1 MVAIQNIVLRR
12 AGRSLLALGITLALG
27 ACAVGPDFHRPAAPA
42 SQDYA
47 PTPTPKTT
55 ASTPTPDGNPQQFVR
70 DMDIPGQWWTLFHSE
85 PLNALIDDSL
95 KHNPDVGAAQEALH
109 AAVESVRA
117 QQGQYFPQVSASV
130 DPTRQQVGEVLSSA
144 LASNATLYNLTTAQ
158 LSISYTPDLWG
169 ANRRAVESLVAQADA
184 QRFQLEAT
192 YLTLTTNVVNAAVT
206 EASLR
211 GQITATQDMI
221 DSQQKILDTNRK
233 QLNLGDMAE
242 ADIAAQEATLEQTRA
257 TLPPLQKQ
265 LAQQRDLLAVLAGR
279 TPDQDVSAR
288 FELDG
293 LQLPQDLPMSLPARL
308 VEQRPDVRMAEAN
321 MRAACAQVGVA
332 FAARLPNITISA
344 NGGSAADQ
352 LHNLFGSGTN
362 FWNIGAAIT
371 APIFDGGTLKHRQRA
386 AEATYRQA
394 AEQYRSTVMSAL
406 QNMADSMHAV
416 ESDADAMVANSRAE
430 RAAARSLAIAQR
442 QYAVG
447 DISMVALL
455 TAQVT
460 YRQAELALIQARAAR
475 YADTVAL
482 FQAVGGGW
490 WNRQDVAAS
499 TGFKTNSPAK

>member
-1 MVAIQNIVLRR
+1 MHKKTFALRR
-12 AGRSLLALGITLALG
+12 TGCSLIAAGITLALG
-27 ACAVGPDFHRPAAPA
+27 ACAVGPDYHRPAAPA

-55 ASTPTPDGNPQQFVR
+55 ASVPAAGGEAQQFVR

-85 PLNALIDDSL
+85 PLNALIDDSIRQ
-95 KHNPDVGAAQEALH
+95 NPDVAAAQQALQ
-109 AAVESVRA
+109 AAMENVRA
-117 QQGQYFPQVSASV
+117 QQGQFFPQVSASV
-130 DPTRQQVGEVLSSA
+130 DPTRQKTGSVIASGVV
-144 LASNATLYNLTTAQ
+144 SNATLYNLTTAQ

-169 ANRRAVESLVAQADA
+169 ANRRSVESLAAQADA

-211 GQITATQDMI
+211 AQIAATQDMI
-221 DSQQKILDTNRK
+221 DSQQKILDTHRK
-233 QLNLGDMAE
+233 QLKLGDVGE
-242 ADIAAQEATLEQTRA
+242 ADVAAQEATLEQTIA
-257 TLPPLQKQ
+257 SLPSLKKQ

-279 TPDQDVSAR
+279 TPDQDVPAH
-288 FELDG
+288 FDFDG

-321 MRAACAQVGVA
+321 MHAACAQVGVA
-332 FAARLPNITISA
+332 FAARLPNIDITA
-344 NGGSAADQ
+344 NGGSASDQ
-352 LHNLFGSGTN
+352 MHNLFGGGTG

-416 ESDADAMVANSRAE
+416 QADADAMAAASRAE
-430 RAAARSLAIAQR
+430 RAAAHSFAIAQR

-447 DISMVALL
+447 DISMPALL

-475 YADTVAL
+475 YSDTVAL

-490 WNRQDVAAS
+490 WNRQDVAES
-499 TGFKTNSPAK
+499 TGFRTK

>member
-1 MVAIQNIVLRR
+1 MRAIQNIALQR
-12 AGRSLLALGITLALG
+12 AGRSLLAFGITLALG
-27 ACAVGPDFHRPAAPA
+27 ACAVGPNFHRPAAPA
-42 SQDYA
+42 SQDYT
-47 PTPTPKTT
+47 PTATPKTT
-55 ASTPTPDGNPQQFVR
+55 ASTPGPDGNAQQFVR
-70 DMDIPGQWWTLFHSE
+70 DMDIPGQWWTLFHSQ
-85 PLNALIDDSL
+85 PLNDLIDDSI
-95 KHNPDVGAAQEALH
+95 KHNPDVSAAQQALQ
-109 AAVESVRA
+109 AALENVRA
-117 QQGQYFPQVSASV
+117 QQGQFFPQVTASV
-130 DPTRQQVGEVLSSA
+130 DPTRQKTGSVIASGVV
-144 LASNATLYNLTTAQ
+144 SNATLYNLTTAQ

-169 ANRRAVESLVAQADA
+169 ANRRSVESLVAQADS

-211 GQITATQDMI
+211 AQIAATQDMI

-233 QLNLGDMAE
+233 QLALGDMGE
-242 ADIAAQEATLEQTRA
+242 SDIAAQEATLEQTRA
-257 TLPPLQKQ
+257 SLPPLQKQ

-279 TPDQDVSAR
+279 TPDQDVPAR

-293 LQLPQDLPMSLPARL
+293 LQLPPDLPMSLPARL

-321 MRAACAQVGVA
+321 MHAACAEVGVA
-332 FAARLPNITISA
+332 FAARLPNINITA

-352 LHNLFGSGTN
+352 MHNLFGHGTS
-362 FWNIGAAIT
+362 FWNLGAAIT

-416 ESDADAMVANSRAE
+416 QSDADALVASSRAE
-430 RAAARSLAIAQR
+430 RAAARSLSISQR

-455 TAQVT
+455 SAQVT
-460 YRQAELALIQARAAR
+460 YRQAELTLIQARAAR

-490 WNRQDVAAS
+490 WNRQDVASKSGS
-499 TGFKTNSPAK
+499 TAK

>member
-1 MVAIQNIVLRR
+1 MSMNHRLFKLPVQVLAIGV
-12 AGRSLLALGITLALG
+12 SLALG
-27 ACAVGPDFHRPAAPA
+27 ACAVGPDYHRPAAPT
-42 SQDYA
+42 SQKYA
-47 PTPTPKTT
+47 PTPMSKT
-55 ASTPTPDGNPQQFVR
+55 ASVPGPDGNAQQFVR

-85 PLNALIDDSL
+85 PLDALIDDSI
-95 KHNPDVGAAQEALH
+95 KHNPDVAAAQESLR

-117 QQGQYFPQVSASV
+117 QQGQYFPQVSASI
-130 DPTRQQVGEVLSSA
+130 DPTRQDVGSVLTSNVS
-144 LASNATLYNLTTAQ
+144 SNATLYNLTTAQ

-169 ANRRAVESLVAQADA
+169 ANRRSVESLVAQADA

-206 EASLR
+206 EAALR
-211 GQITATQDMI
+211 AQILATQDMI

-233 QLNLGDMAE
+233 QRALGDMGD

-257 TLPPLQKQ
+257 SLPPLQKQ
-265 LAQQRDLLAVLAGR
+265 LAQQRDLLAVLSGR
-279 TPDQDVSAR
+279 TPDQDIQAR
-288 FELDG
+288 FELAQ
-293 LQLPQDLPMSLPARL
+293 LQLPQDLPLSLPARL

-321 MRAACAQVGVA
+321 LHAACAQVGVA
-332 FAARLPNITISA
+332 FAARLPNINISA
-344 NGGSAADQ
+344 NGGSATDQ
-352 LHNLFGSGTN
+352 IHNLFGSGTG

-371 APIFDGGTLKHRQRA
+371 APIFDGGTLRHRQRA
-386 AEATYRQA
+386 AEAAYKQA

-416 ESDADAMVANSRAE
+416 ESDADAMAADARAE
-430 RAAARSLAIAQR
+430 RAAAHSLQIAQR
-442 QYAVG
+442 QYVVG

-455 TAQVT
+455 NAQVT

-490 WNRQDVAAS
+490 WNRQDVAAA
-499 TGFKTNSPAK
+499 TGFKTKQNQ

>member
-1 MVAIQNIVLRR
+1 MAAIQNLALCRT
-12 AGRSLLALGITLALG
+12 GRSLLALGIMLALG
-27 ACAVGPDFHRPAAPA
+27 ACAVGPDYHRPAAPA
-42 SQDYA
+42 AKDYA
-47 PTPTPKTT
+47 PAPTPKAT
-55 ASTPTPDGNPQQFVR
+55 ASTPAPGGDAQQLVR

-85 PLNALIDDSL
+85 PLNALIDDSI
-95 KHNPDVGAAQEALH
+95 KHNPDVAAAQQALR

-117 QQGQYFPQVSASV
+117 QQGQYFPQVTGSV
-130 DPTRQQVGEVLSSA
+130 DPTRQQVGSVLSSA

-169 ANRRAVESLVAQADA
+169 ANRRSVESLVAQADA

-192 YLTLTTNVVNAAVT
+192 YLTLTTNVANAAVT

-211 GQITATQDMI
+211 AQIAATQDMI
-221 DSQQKILDTNRK
+221 DSQQKILATNHK
-233 QLNLGDMAE
+233 QLAAGDMGE

-265 LAQQRDLLAVLAGR
+265 LAQQRDLLAALAGR
-279 TPDQDVSAR
+279 TPDQDVSAH
-288 FELDG
+288 FELEG

-321 MRAACAQVGVA
+321 MHAACAQVGVA
-332 FAARLPNITISA
+332 FAARLPNINISA
-344 NGGSAADQ
+344 NGGSAASQ
-352 LHNLFGSGTN
+352 VHNLFESGSN

-416 ESDADAMVANSRAE
+416 QLDADAMVASSRAE
-430 RAAARSLAIAQR
+430 RAAARSLAIAKR
-442 QYAVG
+442 QYEVG

-455 TAQVT
+455 NAQVT

-499 TGFKTNSPAK
+499 TGFKSK

>member
-1 MVAIQNIVLRR
+1 MSMNHRLFKLPLHA
-12 AGRSLLALGITLALG
+12 LALGVSLTLA
-27 ACAVGPDFHRPAAPA
+27 ACAVGPDYHRPAAPA
-42 SQDYA
+42 SKQYA
-47 PTPTPKTT
+47 PTPMPKTT
-55 ASTPTPDGNPQQFVR
+55 ASVPGPDGNAQQFVR

-85 PLNALIDDSL
+85 PLNALIEDSI
-95 KHNPDVGAAQEALH
+95 KHNPDVAAAQSSLR

-130 DPTRQQVGEVLSSA
+130 DPTRQDVGSVLTSNVS
-144 LASNATLYNLTTAQ
+144 SNATLYNLTTAQ

-169 ANRRAVESLVAQADA
+169 ANRRSVESLVAQADA

-206 EASLR
+206 EAALR
-211 GQITATQDMI
+211 GQIDATQDMI

-233 QLNLGDMAE
+233 QRDLGDLGD

-257 TLPPLQKQ
+257 SLPPLQKQ
-265 LAQQRDLLAVLAGR
+265 LAQQRDLLAVLSGR
-279 TPDQDVSAR
+279 TPDQDIQAR
-288 FELDG
+288 FELAQ
-293 LQLPQDLPMSLPARL
+293 LQLPQDLPVSLPARL

-321 MRAACAQVGVA
+321 LHAACAQVGVA
-332 FAARLPNITISA
+332 FAARLPNINISA
-344 NGGSAADQ
+344 NGGSATDQ
-352 LHNLFGSGTN
+352 IHNLFGGGTG

-386 AEATYRQA
+386 AEAAYKQA

-416 ESDADAMVANSRAE
+416 ESDADAMVADARAE
-430 RAAARSLAIAQR
+430 RAAAHSLEIAQR
-442 QYAVG
+442 QYVVG

-455 TAQVT
+455 NAQVT

-475 YADTVAL
+475 YSDTVAL

-499 TGFKTNSPAK
+499 TGFKTNK

>member
-1 MVAIQNIVLRR
+1 MHANQDFALRR
-12 AGRSLLALGITLALG
+12 AGRSLLAFGITFALG
-27 ACAVGPDFHRPAAPA
+27 ACAVGPNFHRPAAPA
-42 SQDYA
+42 SQNYA
-47 PTPTPKTT
+47 PTPMPKTT
-55 ASTPTPDGNPQQFVR
+55 ASVPGPDGSAQQFVR
-70 DMDIPGQWWTLFHSE
+70 DMDIPGQWWTLFHSQ
-85 PLNALIDDSL
+85 PLDLLIDDSI
-95 KHNPDVGAAQEALH
+95 KHNPDVAAAQEALR

-130 DPTRQQVGEVLSSA
+130 DPTRQKVGSVLTSNVS
-144 LASNATLYNLTTAQ
+144 SNATLYNLTTAQ

-169 ANRRAVESLVAQADA
+169 ANRRSVESLVAQADA

-192 YLTLTTNVVNAAVT
+192 YLTLTTNVVNAAVG

-211 GQITATQDMI
+211 AQINATRDMI
-221 DSQQKILDTNRK
+221 DSQQKILDTTRK
-233 QLNLGDMAE
+233 QRALGDMGD
-242 ADIAAQEATLEQTRA
+242 ADVASQEATLEQTRA

-265 LAQQRDLLAVLAGR
+265 LAQQRDLLAVLSGR
-279 TPDQDVSAR
+279 APDQDIAH
-288 FELDG
+288 FELDA
-293 LQLPQDLPMSLPARL
+293 LQLPQDLPLSLPARL

-321 MRAACAQVGVA
+321 LHAACAQVGVA
-332 FAARLPNITISA
+332 FAARLPNINISA
-344 NGGSAADQ
+344 NGGSATDQ
-352 LHNLFGSGTN
+352 MHNLFGSGTG

-386 AEATYRQA
+386 AEAAYKQA

-416 ESDADAMVANSRAE
+416 QSDADAMVADARAE
-430 RAAARSLAIAQR
+430 RAAAHSLQIAQR
-442 QYAVG
+442 EYAVG

-455 TAQVT
+455 NAQVT

-475 YADTVAL
+475 YSDSVAL

-499 TGFKTNSPAK
+499 TGFKTNR